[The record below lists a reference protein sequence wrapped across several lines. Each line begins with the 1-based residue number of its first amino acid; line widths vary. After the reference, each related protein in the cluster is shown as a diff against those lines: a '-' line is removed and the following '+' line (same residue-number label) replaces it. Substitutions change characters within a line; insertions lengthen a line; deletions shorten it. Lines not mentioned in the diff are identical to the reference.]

1 LIERHWQLSP
11 PAPPEFFQ
19 TYTGLPPL
27 IAQILYNRGITEPEQ
42 IRDFLTAAPG
52 QLHDP
57 YLLPNIANAVARLRQ
72 AAADG
77 ETVAVYGDYDL
88 DGIAAT
94 ALLVKGLSRLGVNAI
109 PYIPHRLHGGYGL
122 KLPALKKLRQKGA
135 TLIVSVDCGVTAVA
149 EVAAANRIGLDII
162 ITDHHLPPAELPA
175 ALAIVDPRLPG
186 ATYPCPELTGAGIA
200 FKLLEA
206 LWRDTDL
213 EPELDG
219 YYDLAA
225 LGTVADIAPLLN
237 ENRYLVRRGL
247 EQMNAAP
254 RPGIA
259 ALVAGSS
266 LRAGALS
273 ATNIAWVLAPRLNAT
288 GRLGHAMA
296 SYKLLVTE
304 SPDEAGTLSLKLEK
318 RNRERQQLTVTA
330 LADAREQV
338 LAKGV
343 RPLLWAA
350 SSEYPAGI
358 VGLVAG
364 RLGDEFYRPAVV
376 VSAGQKNSTGSC
388 RSIPGFNIVAALT
401 ECRHLLTDFGGHH
414 QAAGFSLL
422 TENLPALEEALD
434 GIAARELAG
443 RDLKPVLEIDGEM
456 DLDGLK
462 ADAFRAVAKLA
473 PFGEGNRLPVFLSR
487 GVRVAAGETMGKGGE
502 HLRLKLDG
510 GGRTWEAIAFGAGPR
525 LPETRKGLDIVYTLE
540 IDWWGGV
547 ERFRLMLRDFA
558 PADVAKGGQ

>member
-1 LIERHWQLSP
+1 MIERQWQLSP

-19 TYTGLPPL
+19 TYSGLPPL
-27 IAQILYNRGITEPEQ
+27 IAQILYNRGITEPAR
-42 IRDFLTAAPG
+42 IRDFLTIAPG

-57 YLLPNIANAVARLRQ
+57 YLLPNMAAAVARLRQ
-72 AAADG
+72 AAAAG

-94 ALLVKGLSRLGVNAI
+94 ALLVRGLSRLGINAV
-109 PYIPHRLHGGYGL
+109 PYIPHRLYGGYGL
-122 KLPALKKLRQKGA
+122 KLPALKKLHQKGA
-135 TLIVSVDCGVTAVA
+135 TLVVSVDCGVTAVA
-149 EVAAANRIGLDII
+149 EVVAANGMGLDII
-162 ITDHHLPPAELPA
+162 ITDHHLPPPELPP
-175 ALAIVDPRLPG
+175 ALAVIDPRLPG
-186 ATYPCPELTGAGIA
+186 ADYPCPELTGAGIA
-200 FKLLEA
+200 FKLLQA

-213 EPELDG
+213 EMELDG

-225 LGTVADIAPLLN
+225 LGTVADIAPLLD

-247 EQMNAAP
+247 EQMNTAP
-254 RPGIA
+254 RPGIT
-259 ALVAGSS
+259 ALVAGNS

-273 ATNIAWVLAPRLNAT
+273 ATNIAWVLAPRLNAA

-304 SPDEAGTLSLKLEK
+304 SPEEAGTLSLKLEK

-338 LAKGV
+338 VAKGL
-343 RPLLWAA
+343 RPLLFAV
-350 SSEYPAGI
+350 SPEYPAGI

-364 RLGDEFYRPAVV
+364 RLGDEFYRPAVA
-376 VSAGQKNSTGSC
+376 VSVGPEISTGSC
-388 RSIPGFNIVAALT
+388 RSIPGFNIAAAIT
-401 ECRHLLTDFGGHH
+401 ECRHLLADFGGHH
-414 QAAGFSLL
+414 QAAGFSLP
-422 TENLPALEEALD
+422 TEKLLELEQSL
-434 GIAARELAG
+434 GEIAARELDG

-462 ADAFRAVAKLA
+462 AGAFRAVAKLA
-473 PFGEGNRLPVFLSR
+473 PFGEGNPLPVFMSR
-487 GVRVAAGETMGKGGE
+487 GVKVSTGETMGKNGE

-510 GGRTWEAIAFGAGPR
+510 GGRTWEAVAFGAGPR
-525 LPETRKGLDIVYTLE
+525 LAETKEGLDIVYNLE
-540 IDWWGGV
+540 IDWWGGN

-558 PADVAKGGQ
+558 PAAAGKGG